1 MKKEKRRPSLEELQ
15 QMPRV
20 GLELELAY
28 IAERAREVGSQ
39 VEAEAAAL
47 IASETLEAQ
56 DIIRLREELQR
67 NDAEG
72 GAQ

>member
-39 VEAEAAAL
+39 VEADAAAL

-67 NDAEG
+67 VANQEA
-72 GAQ
+72 AQ

>member
-1 MKKEKRRPSLEELQ
+1 
-15 QMPRV
+15 MPRV